1 MVISVLII
9 ASIIIIF
16 AEFVFPLSNEQ
27 RWIMYIFDLIVT
39 IILIIDFV
47 KRLSTSSKKSSFL
60 ISHWYEYPA
69 MVPLIVYGM
78 VDSTAI
84 VESTIGTVRF
94 LALFRL
100 ARLYNIALMIRGSEI
115 LLLSTLAI
123 VSVIFGTIGIYIVES
138 PDPHANIRSLY
149 NAFWWSIE
157 TMTTIAYGE
166 YYPVTASGRIIAT
179 FLMLAGI
186 GILWSVV
193 ATVTSK
199 LVELKLKKEKNTT
212 IMVEVKSSIKDK
224 IDNVEKLSPEE
235 INDLI
240 RLIRSLNSKDR
251 Y

>member
-1 MVISVLII
+1 
-9 ASIIIIF
+9 
-16 AEFVFPLSNEQ
+16 
-27 RWIMYIFDLIVT
+27 
-39 IILIIDFV
+39 
-47 KRLSTSSKKSSFL
+47 
-60 ISHWYEYPA
+60 
-69 MVPLIVYGM
+69 MVPLIVYGV

-212 IMVEVKSSIKDK
+212 IMVGVKSSIKDK